1 MSKNT
6 NLSFLTDY
14 ITADITNGRIGINNA
29 SPTVAFDVVG
39 VSKFTGASTFSRN
52 DAANFS
58 VIIANAFINQGNLIN
73 FQQNKAGSTI
83 NAYIGHGGDSSGN
96 FIINNGNQ
104 ALTITN
110 AGYVGVN
117 TTAPNTSYGATIQ
130 NPTLYSSNALR
141 LERGGVST
149 QGLNIIAGGENVTF
163 NAFNTE
169 SGGLN
174 SSFVWTSTA
183 FSTTTERMRITSAGN
198 VGIGTSAAGMKL
210 DVVGGSALTGT
221 AFGVIRAT
229 QDQTTYR
236 GVVLGYDTSG
246 QIGII
251 YPESAGLAS
260 SLAFWTYSGS
270 AWGERMRITSGG
282 DLGIGTTTFTYATSG
297 RTNLAINGSVSS
309 LLEFKI
315 ADSASSYLYS
325 SASSFE
331 VNAVGARTLA
341 LITNATIRTS
351 ISSSGVVTITNL
363 GSGAVTATSGV
374 LSTTSD
380 MTLKVEDGYIDNA
393 LEKISQLKP
402 RYFYWK
408 EESGL
413 PTNIRQLGFYAQEV
427 NQALGEEAANT
438 PKNENDKWGIYDRGI
453 IAMLTKG
460 IQELK
465 AEIETLKNK

>member
-39 VSKFTGASTFSRN
+39 VAKFSSSVTAGGDVSVSNAIRYKVSGTEYGVSFANAGAFGIEAYQGTYFYIGTGSGASASEK
-52 DAANFS
+52 
-58 VIIANAFINQGNLIN
+58 L
-73 FQQNKAGSTI
+73 
-83 NAYIGHGGDSSGN
+83 
-96 FIINNGNQ
+96 
-104 ALTITN
+104 
-110 AGYVGVN
+110 
-117 TTAPNTSYGATIQ
+117 
-130 NPTLYSSNALR
+130 
-141 LERGGVST
+141 
-149 QGLNIIAGGENVTF
+149 
-163 NAFNTE
+163 
-169 SGGLN
+169 
-174 SSFVWTSTA
+174 
-183 FSTTTERMRITSAGN
+183 RITSAGN
-198 VGIGTSAAGMKL
+198 VGIGT
-210 DVVGGSALTGT
+210 
-221 AFGVIRAT
+221 
-229 QDQTTYR
+229 
-236 GVVLGYDTSG
+236 TS
-246 QIGII
+246 
-251 YPESAGLAS
+251 PA
-260 SLAFWTYSGS
+260 
-270 AWGERMRITSGG
+270 
-282 DLGIGTTTFTYATSG
+282 
-297 RTNLAINGSVSS
+297 V
-309 LLEFKI
+309 K
-315 ADSASSYLYS
+315 
-325 SASSFE
+325 FE
-331 VNAVGARTLA
+331 VNSSDNTKLVTFRASTGILQFYPYFSSYSGAIIQSLNSAGDTQVPLRIETSSL
-341 LITNATIRTS
+341 TIS
-351 ISSSGVVTITNL
+351 YL

-413 PTNIRQLGFYAQEV
+413 PTDIRQLGFYAQEV